1 VESYAGAG
9 SIAVELAEHVQ
20 SGDET
25 DEAEAH
31 HEHHRRRDL
40 EAGSVVGVEPQHVA
54 SSCAGTASDGSG
66 AATGSET
73 ATAHPG
79 GGGSGATG
87 SHHARSRG
95 GSGR

>member
-20 SGDET
+20 RGDEA

-40 EAGSVVGVEPQHVA
+40 EARSVVGVEPQHVA
-54 SSCAGTASDGSG
+54 SSAAGTASDRSG
-66 AATGSET
+66 AATGS
-73 ATAHPG
+73 
-79 GGGSGATG
+79 
-87 SHHARSRG
+87 
-95 GSGR
+95 